1 MDALG
6 ARTVLGI
13 TVVMVCSVVAFAY
26 ISAQIGVL
34 STAEFVSIWI
44 IIGSLAALFA
54 IGLVFAVIVVAV
66 LVDRLVK
73 VVRR

>member
-1 MDALG
+1 MDAFG
-6 ARTVLGI
+6 ARTVIGI
-13 TVVMVCSVVAFAY
+13 TMVMVCSVISFAY

-34 STAEFVSIWI
+34 TTAEFVTIWI

-54 IGLVFAVIVVAV
+54 IGLVFAVIVVAA